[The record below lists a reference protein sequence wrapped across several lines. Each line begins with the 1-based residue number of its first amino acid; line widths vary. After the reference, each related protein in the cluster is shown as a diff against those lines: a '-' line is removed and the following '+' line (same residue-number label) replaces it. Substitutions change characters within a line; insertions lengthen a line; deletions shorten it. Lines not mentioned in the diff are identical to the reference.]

1 MYRVNICRMKT
12 MKDKF
17 LSTAEAKR
25 KSRSSYYSLLK
36 SAKEGDIVRVRRGIY
51 ATMDQLAD
59 TMIDID
65 AVVPNGILC
74 LFSAWNIHKLTTSL
88 PQAFHVAIKRGRKIN
103 LPSFPPIECHYI
115 TESLLNIGVEERIV
129 SGYCIKVYNL
139 ERSVCDA
146 IKYRNKIGIE
156 ICAEILNNY
165 LLLPNRNITLLM
177 DYANKLRIAKT
188 LKKYLEIRL

>member
-1 MYRVNICRMKT
+1 MYRVSICGMKT

-17 LSTAEAKR
+17 LSAAEAKR

-36 SAKEGDIVRVRRGIY
+36 SAKEGYIVRVRRGIY

-103 LPSFPPIECHYI
+103 LPSFPPIEFHYI
-115 TESLLNIGVEERIV
+115 TESLLNLGVEEQII
-129 SGYCIKVYNL
+129 SGYSIKVYNL

-156 ICAEILNNY
+156 ICSEILNNY
-165 LLLPNRNITLLM
+165 LILPNRNITLLM